1 MSEGPY
7 VLGVD
12 FGTESVRV
20 GIFDLEGTPAVFAAE
35 AYALKHP
42 HSGWAE
48 QDPDEWW
55 SCLVQ
60 ATRRA
65 LEEGEIPP
73 GEVAGLSV
81 DATTCTVVAV
91 DRRERV
97 LRPAIMWMDV
107 RAVDQAVRVQKTED
121 PALKY
126 NGFAAASAE
135 WMPSKALWLKDE
147 EPDTYENAGR
157 ICECLDWIT
166 HRLTG
171 EWTASINTASFRWYY
186 DRNEGGFPESLYGA
200 LGLDDLLEKFPQRVL
215 DMGEVAGELRK
226 EAAEEL
232 GLPAGIPVAEGGGDA
247 FVALV
252 GLNVLEPRKM
262 ALITGSSHVVVGQAA
277 EPKYG
282 AGLFGAYTDGVVPGQ
297 YSVEGGQVSTGS
309 VVKWFKDNFAKR
321 AGAEAERRGVD
332 AYEVL
337 NEMAAEVPP
346 GSEGLMV
353 LDYWQGNRTPYTDPE
368 ARGMMWGLSLRH
380 EEGHVFRAILEGI
393 CYGTEHILRTMRE
406 NGFEPKEGVVC
417 GGPTKSDLWMQM
429 HADVSNLPI
438 SFTRVPEAPTLG
450 SAILGAVGA
459 GLYPDIR
466 TAAENM
472 VHVESQIEPDQATHE
487 AYEFYVDKYIET
499 YPRMKELM
507 HEVSHHVADG
517 DRERPPNDG

>member
-7 VLGVD
+7 VLGMD

-20 GIFDLEGTPAVFAAE
+20 GIFNLEGTPVVFAAE
-35 AYALKHP
+35 AYPLKHP

-55 SCLVQ
+55 SCLVK

-65 LEEGEIPP
+65 LEEGEISP
-73 GEVAGLSV
+73 EKIAGLSV
-81 DATTCTVVAV
+81 DATTCTVVAL

-107 RAVDQAVRVQKTED
+107 RAVDQAVRVQQTED

-126 NGFAAASAE
+126 NGFAAVSAE
-135 WMPSKALWLKDE
+135 WMPSKALWLKEE
-147 EPDTYENAGR
+147 EPDTYANAER

-186 DRNEGGFPESLYGA
+186 DRNAGGFPESLYGA

-215 DMGEVAGELRK
+215 DMGDVAGELRK

-232 GLPAGIPVAEGGGDA
+232 GLSAGTPVAEGGGDA

-297 YSVEGGQVSTGS
+297 YSVEGGQASTGS

-321 AGAEAERRGVD
+321 AAAEAERRGVD

-337 NEMAAEVPP
+337 GEMAAEVPP

-406 NGFEPKEGVVC
+406 NGFEPEEGVVC

-429 HADVSNLPI
+429 HADVSNLPV

-459 GLYPDIR
+459 GLYPDIQ

-472 VHVESQIEPDQATHE
+472 VHVESQIQPDQATHE
-487 AYEFYVDKYIET
+487 AYKFYVDRYIET
-499 YPRMKELM
+499 YPRMKDLM
-507 HEVSHHVADG
+507 HEVSHHVAEQ
-517 DRERPPNDG
+517 DRERSPNHG